1 MWFRNILD
9 TKQKISKRKWCGSGK
24 GYVINERTKNPF
36 WTIEEFLVRVGE
48 VYKQYTKLQTSKY
61 RKLTGTVL

>member
-9 TKQKISKRKWCGSGK
+9 TKQKISKRKWHGSGK

-36 WTIEEFLVRVGE
+36 WTLEEFLRVGE

-61 RKLTGTVL
+61 RKITGTVL

>member
-48 VYKQYTKLQTSKY
+48 VYKQYTKLQTFKY
-61 RKLTGTVL
+61 GIFTEKIL